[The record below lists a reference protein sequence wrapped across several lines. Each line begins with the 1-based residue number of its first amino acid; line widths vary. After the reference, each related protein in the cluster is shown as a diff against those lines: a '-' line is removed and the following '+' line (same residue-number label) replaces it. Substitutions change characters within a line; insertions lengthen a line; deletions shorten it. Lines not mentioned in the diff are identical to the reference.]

1 MAMLSLLLSGHEA
14 AWRIPELHGLRQKHA
29 YAGKQR
35 LLELHFHM
43 IGPETLESKLFSIG
57 GDLADMVAKR
67 RGESGSPTLKSLLRA
82 PAGARRRAGFA
93 TLGAPKSPLF
103 PPMIPARS
111 KAAAGRIAEVAGS
124 CRSEPTRGRSIES
137 RSRAALVEKD
147 QRRGDFAFEID
158 PRPAQ
163 AAQNPFQRAVLVGGD
178 VRLEGRSQ
186 ERQSSQHGARH
197 RGLKPLAF
205 DQPAHAFQPACRGG
219 QRLVDGA
226 ARLIRR
232 RASILGDDD
241 QDAVPARM
249 LLLQRCSESSQCVV
263 CERAAMTVIDDDDDI
278 APQQRD
284 KRLQTFHDAL
294 RQMHIETV
302 LFHSS

>member
-1 MAMLSLLLSGHEA
+1 MLSLLLSGHEA

-111 KAAAGRIAEVAGS
+111 KAAAGRICRGRGLVPQRADTRQKHREPLTGGACRERPAPRRFRFRDRPAARAGS
-124 CRSEPTRGRSIES
+124 SESIS
-137 RSRAALVEKD
+137 A
-147 QRRGDFAFEID
+147 
-158 PRPAQ
+158 
-163 AAQNPFQRAVLVGGD
+163 
-178 VRLEGRSQ
+178 
-186 ERQSSQHGARH
+186 
-197 RGLKPLAF
+197 
-205 DQPAHAFQPACRGG
+205 
-219 QRLVDGA
+219 
-226 ARLIRR
+226 R
-232 RASILGDDD
+232 RAGG
-241 QDAVPARM
+241 R
-249 LLLQRCSESSQCVV
+249 
-263 CERAAMTVIDDDDDI
+263 
-278 APQQRD
+278 
-284 KRLQTFHDAL
+284 
-294 RQMHIETV
+294 
-302 LFHSS
+302 